1 MSERTKLLKKAVLT
15 GVGATTNGERIK
27 SALQDAMQDLVKI
40 GQELMEE
47 LEDKGKVKTKS
58 AQDFVKNF
66 RDEASKRSNNL
77 EKKVSGKVQESMQR
91 AARDFGLVTHED
103 LEEIIER
110 LEKLERNSSGG
121 SSGSTAAKKT
131 PGRKKQS

>member
-27 SALQDAMQDLVKI
+27 TALQDAMQDLVKI

-47 LEDKGKVKTKS
+47 LEDKGKVKAKS

-66 RDEASKRSNNL
+66 REEAGKRSNNI
-77 EKKVSGKVQESMQR
+77 EKRVSGKVQQSMQK
-91 AARDFGLVTHED
+91 AAHEFGLVTQED
-103 LEEIIER
+103 LEEILER
-110 LEKLERNSSGG
+110 LEKLERSSSGG
-121 SSGSTAAKKT
+121 STSTPAKKT